1 MFSNEEIAEHANVC
15 SEAKFEESTN
25 SKEEKEQPSED
36 LGTFQNLADQQKSLS
51 SKFMMSSDECKI
63 RYT

>member
-15 SEAKFEESTN
+15 SEAKFEESAN

-36 LGTFQNLADQQKSLS
+36 L
-51 SKFMMSSDECKI
+51 
-63 RYT
+63 